1 MERVKHGLIS
11 AHLKKKKKMINLPTY
26 EDFINESEMNESS
39 PDSRI
44 EDLAK
49 DPETHKALGTSD
61 EAKLK
66 KAFMALWKRGY
77 GAAQTNWAAV
87 NPNIKKLGRTAALS
101 AWGYARLNAFI
112 KKTKGY
118 ETTDSDIA
126 DYLKGKGPAPEPN
139 TK

>member
-1 MERVKHGLIS
+1 MS
-11 AHLKKKKKMINLPTY
+11 YNLSQPIMLNNFKRSFDVNQNY
-26 EDFINESEMNESS
+26 LLNEDSNPE
-39 PDSRI
+39 SRI
-44 EDLAK
+44 DDLAN

-61 EAKLK
+61 VGKLK
-66 KAFMALWKRGY
+66 HAFMKLFKRGY
-77 GAAQTNWAAV
+77 GAAETNWAAV

-126 DYLKGKGPAPEPN
+126 DWLKGKGEKP
-139 TK
+139 

>member
-1 MERVKHGLIS
+1 MK
-11 AHLKKKKKMINLPTY
+11 NLPTY
-26 EDFINESEMNESS
+26 EDFVNESEMNESS

-49 DPETHKALGTSD
+49 DPDVQKKMGTSNTED
-61 EAKLK
+61 LK

-126 DYLKGKGPAPEPN
+126 DFLKGKGPAPEPN

>member
-1 MERVKHGLIS
+1 
-11 AHLKKKKKMINLPTY
+11 MINLPTY
-26 EDFINESEMNESS
+26 EDFINESELNESS

-49 DPETHKALGTSD
+49 DPKTHKSLGTSD

-77 GAAQTNWAAV
+77 GAAVTNWAAV

-126 DYLKGKGPAPEPN
+126 DYLKGKGPEPEPN

>member
-1 MERVKHGLIS
+1 MKNIQTFEEFV
-11 AHLKKKKKMINLPTY
+11 
-26 EDFINESEMNESS
+26 NEGMLNENDPS
-39 PDSRI
+39 SRI

-49 DPETHKALGTSD
+49 DPEVQKKMGSSNTED
-61 EAKLK
+61 LK

-77 GAAQTNWAAV
+77 GAAQTNWGAV

-126 DYLKGKGPAPEPN
+126 DFLKGKGPAPEPN